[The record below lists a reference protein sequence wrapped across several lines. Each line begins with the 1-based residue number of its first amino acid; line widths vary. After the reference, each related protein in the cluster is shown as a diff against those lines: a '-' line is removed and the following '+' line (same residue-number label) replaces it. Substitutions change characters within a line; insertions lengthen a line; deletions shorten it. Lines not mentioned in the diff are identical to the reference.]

1 MMDIKSAIHFLW
13 QVNGI
18 DIDALEDARM
28 TLESI
33 KDADPGTY
41 DEIIDES
48 LRLISKAL
56 KLQIGGAIEI
66 IEKQLEAQKA
76 GA

>member
-1 MMDIKSAIHFLW
+1 MDIKSAIHFLW

-56 KLQIGGAIEI
+56 KLQIGTAIET

>member
-28 TLESI
+28 TLKSI

-56 KLQIGGAIEI
+56 KLQIGTAIEF

-76 GA
+76 GE

>member
-1 MMDIKSAIHFLW
+1 MDIKSAIHFLW